1 MLEERS
7 YLKSGNQ
14 YTNMSRLGKKVIT
27 IPSGVEVILKD
38 NSIVVKGPKGELTR
52 PLDNKLSVTIEAG
65 SLKVEVK
72 PTKENLSA
80 LWGAYASHIM
90 NMIEGVT
97 KGFAKKL
104 QIEGIGYKAELKG
117 TEIVFG
123 LGFSHPVIV
132 KVPAGLTALVEKNI
146 ITISGIDKE
155 KVGAFAAGIRDLKK
169 PEPYK
174 GKGIRY
180 EGEYVPQKQ
189 GKKSA

>member
-1 MLEERS
+1 
-7 YLKSGNQ
+7 
-14 YTNMSRLGKKVIT
+14 MSRVGKKLIT
-27 IPSGVEVILKD
+27 IESGVTATLVG
-38 NSIVVKGPKGELTR
+38 NSITIKGPKGELTR
-52 PLDNKLSVTIEAG
+52 TIDPRLSVKIEGETIQ
-65 SLKVEVK
+65 VEVK
-72 PTKENLSA
+72 KTRDNLSA
-80 LWGAYASHIM
+80 LWGTYASHIG

-97 KGFAKKL
+97 KGFSKKL

-132 KVPAGLTALVEKNI
+132 KVPTGITALVEKNI

-155 KVGAFAAGIRDLKK
+155 AVGAFAAGIRDLKK

-180 EGEYVPQKQ
+180 EGEYVPMKQ

>member
-1 MLEERS
+1 
-7 YLKSGNQ
+7 
-14 YTNMSRLGKKVIT
+14 MSRVGKKLIKIESGVTASLAGNSIT
-27 IPSGVEVILKD
+27 I
-38 NSIVVKGPKGELTR
+38 KGPKGELTR
-52 PLDNKLSVTIEAG
+52 SIDPRLSVKIEADTIA
-65 SLKVEVK
+65 VEVNK
-72 PTKENLSA
+72 TRDNLSA
-80 LWGAYASHIM
+80 LWGTYASHIG

-97 KGFAKKL
+97 KGFSKKL

-132 KVPAGLTALVEKNI
+132 KVPAGITALVEKNV

-155 KVGAFAAGIRDLKK
+155 IVGAFAAGIRDLKK

-180 EGEYVPQKQ
+180 EGEHVPMKQ

>member
-1 MLEERS
+1 
-7 YLKSGNQ
+7 
-14 YTNMSRLGKKVIT
+14 MSRVGKKLIT
-27 IPSGVEVILKD
+27 IEPNVTANLAGELLTI
-38 NSIVVKGPKGELTR
+38 KGPKGELTR
-52 PLDNKLSVTIEAG
+52 SIDKRLSVKIEGNTIQ
-65 SLKVEVK
+65 VEVK
-72 PTKENLSA
+72 KTKDNLSA
-80 LWGAYASHIM
+80 LWGAYASHIG

-97 KGFAKKL
+97 KGFSKKL

-117 TEIVFG
+117 TELVFG

-132 KVPAGLTALVEKNI
+132 KVPSDLAALVEKNI

>member
-1 MLEERS
+1 
-7 YLKSGNQ
+7 
-14 YTNMSRLGKKVIT
+14 MSRLGKKEIVI
-27 IPSGVEVILKD
+27 PAGVEVSLKD
-38 NSIVVKGPKGELTR
+38 GSIVVKGSKGELTR
-52 PLDNKLSVTIEAG
+52 KMDNKLSVTIEAG
-65 SLKVEVK
+65 TLKVEVK
-72 PTKENLSA
+72 KTKENLSA

-97 KGFAKKL
+97 KGFSKKL

-117 TEIVFG
+117 ADIVFG

-132 KVPAGLTALVEKNI
+132 KVPEGLTALVEKNI

-155 KVGAFAAGIRDLKK
+155 RVGAFAAGIRDLKK

-180 EGEYVPQKQ
+180 EGEFVPQKQ

>member
-1 MLEERS
+1 
-7 YLKSGNQ
+7 
-14 YTNMSRLGKKVIT
+14 MSRLGKKEIV
-27 IPSGVEVILKD
+27 IPSGVEVSLKD
-38 NSIVVKGPKGELTR
+38 GSIIVKGSKGELVRTI
-52 PLDNKLSVTIEAG
+52 DNKLSVAIDGG
-65 SLKVEVK
+65 SLKIEVK
-72 PTKENLSA
+72 KTKENLSA
-80 LWGAYASHIM
+80 LWGAYASHIS

-97 KGFAKKL
+97 KGFSKKL

-117 TEIVFG
+117 TELVFG

-132 KVPAGLTALVEKNI
+132 KVPADLSSLVEKNI

>member
-1 MLEERS
+1 
-7 YLKSGNQ
+7 
-14 YTNMSRLGKKVIT
+14 MSRLGKKEIV
-27 IPSGVEVILKD
+27 IPSGVEVSLKD
-38 NSIVVKGPKGELTR
+38 GSIIVKGPKGELVR
-52 PLDNKLSVTIEAG
+52 KMDNKLSVAIGAG

-72 PTKENLSA
+72 KTKENLSA
-80 LWGAYASHIM
+80 LWGAYASHVM

-97 KGFAKKL
+97 KGFSKKL
-104 QIEGIGYKAELKG
+104 QIEGIGYKGELKG
-117 TEIVFG
+117 TELVFG

-132 KVPAGLTALVEKNI
+132 KVPTDLTALVEKNI

-180 EGEYVPQKQ
+180 EGEYVAQKQ

>member
-1 MLEERS
+1 MSRVGKKLIKIES
-7 YLKSGNQ
+7 GVTANLSGN
-14 YTNMSRLGKKVIT
+14 SIT
-27 IPSGVEVILKD
+27 I
-38 NSIVVKGPKGELTR
+38 KGPKGELTR
-52 PLDNKLSVTIEAG
+52 SIDPRLSVKIEGETIQ
-65 SLKVEVK
+65 VEIK
-72 PTKENLSA
+72 KTRDNLSA
-80 LWGAYASHIM
+80 LWGTYASHIG

-97 KGFAKKL
+97 KGFSKKL

-132 KVPAGLTALVEKNI
+132 KVPAGITALVEKNI

-155 KVGAFAAGIRDLKK
+155 VVGAFAAGIRDLNK

-180 EGEYVPQKQ
+180 EGDYVAMKQ

>member
-1 MLEERS
+1 
-7 YLKSGNQ
+7 
-14 YTNMSRLGKKVIT
+14 MSRLGKKEIT
-27 IPSGVEVILKD
+27 IEPNVTASLAGELLTI
-38 NSIVVKGPKGELTR
+38 KGPKGELTR
-52 PLDNKLSVTIEAG
+52 SIDKKLSVKIEGNTIQ
-65 SLKVEVK
+65 VEVK
-72 PTKENLSA
+72 KTKENLSA
-80 LWGAYASHIM
+80 LWGSYASHIM

-97 KGFAKKL
+97 KGFSKKL

-117 TEIVFG
+117 TDIIFG

-132 KVPAGLTALVEKNI
+132 KVPEGLTALVEKNI

-155 KVGAFAAGIRDLKK
+155 KVGAYAAGIRDLKK

-180 EGEYVPQKQ
+180 EGEYVPMKQ

>member
-1 MLEERS
+1 
-7 YLKSGNQ
+7 
-14 YTNMSRLGKKVIT
+14 MSRVGKKLIT
-27 IPSGVEVILKD
+27 IESGVTATLAGNLIT
-38 NSIVVKGPKGELTR
+38 IKGPKGELTR
-52 PLDNKLSVTIEAG
+52 SIDPRLSVKIEGETIQ
-65 SLKVEVK
+65 VEIK
-72 PTKENLSA
+72 KTRDNLSA
-80 LWGAYASHIM
+80 LWGTYASHIG

-97 KGFAKKL
+97 KGFSKKL

-132 KVPAGLTALVEKNI
+132 KVPAGITALVEKNI

-155 KVGAFAAGIRDLKK
+155 VVGAFAAGIRDLKK

-180 EGEYVPQKQ
+180 EGEYVAMKQ

>member
-1 MLEERS
+1 
-7 YLKSGNQ
+7 
-14 YTNMSRLGKKVIT
+14 MSRLGKKEIT
-27 IPSGVEVILKD
+27 IPSGVEVSLKD
-38 NSIVVKGPKGELTR
+38 GVLTVKGPKGELTR
-52 PLDNKLSVTIEAG
+52 TIDKKIVVTVDAG
-65 SLKVEVK
+65 TLKVEVVK
-72 PTKENLSA
+72 TKENLSS

-90 NMIEGVT
+90 NMVEGVT
-97 KGFAKKL
+97 KGFAKRL

-146 ITISGIDKE
+146 ITVSGIDKE